1 MDKPL
6 AGVRVLEIA
15 QFTFVPSAG
24 AILADWGADVIKVE
38 NPLTGDAQRNLFTA
52 SHSESSERS
61 SSFTPHIE
69 APNRGKRSIGLG
81 LTSPLARPIL
91 EALLR
96 RCDVILTNHLPVVRS
111 KLRID
116 VDDVRS
122 INPDII
128 YVVGS
133 GFGGRGP
140 GRDRPGY
147 DATAFW
153 ARGASADGATSCLAD
168 RPTYM
173 PCGAYGDNIGGLAI
187 AGGVTAAL
195 YRRRMSGQP
204 SVIDVSLL
212 GVGAWA
218 TQFDVNM
225 ALMSGGHLPKV
236 ELDTPMAGNPLV
248 ASYRT
253 RDGRFIQLAMLDP
266 LTYWSE
272 FCMCMGSPE
281 AATDKRFATLDAI
294 AENIHSACGIVADL
308 IGRYPLDE
316 CERRLNGC
324 SGAWAVWQ
332 DSWDLAN
339 DEDLVANGGIVEV
352 VDAQGVRRKLVANPI
367 QFDISTVPSQ
377 RAPQFAEHTDAILRE
392 IGVDDVTFGE
402 LKMEGIIA

>member
-38 NPLTGDAQRNLFTA
+38 NPLTGDAQRQLFMA
-52 SHSESSERS
+52 SHGESSEQS
-61 SSFTPHIE
+61 SQFTPHIE

-96 RCDVILTNHLPVVRS
+96 RSDVVLTNHLPVVRS

-116 VDDVRS
+116 VNDVRS

-147 DATAFW
+147 DSTAFW
-153 ARGASADGATSCLAD
+153 ARGGSADGATPCLAD

-187 AGGVTAAL
+187 AGGVAAAL

-253 RDGRFIQLAMLDP
+253 RDGRFIQLTMLDP
-266 LTYWSE
+266 LSYWSE

-281 AATDKRFATLDAI
+281 AAADKRFATIDGI
-294 AENIHSACGIVADL
+294 AENIHSACRIVAEL

-324 SGAWAVWQ
+324 SGAWTVWQ

-339 DEDLVANGGIVEV
+339 DEDLVANGGIIEV
-352 VDAQGVRRKLVANPI
+352 VDAQGVRRKLVANPV
-367 QFDISTVPSQ
+367 QFDVATVPSK

-402 LKMEGIIA
+402 LKMEGVIA

>member
-38 NPLTGDAQRNLFTA
+38 NPVTGDAQRNLFA
-52 SHSESSERS
+52 APHGESSEQS
-61 SSFTPHIE
+61 SRFTPHIE

-81 LTSPLARPIL
+81 LTSPLARPIFEEL
-91 EALLR
+91 IR
-96 RCDVILTNHLPVVRS
+96 RSDVILTNHLPAIRS

-116 VDDVRS
+116 VKDVRS

-133 GFGGRGP
+133 GFGSRGP

-147 DATAFW
+147 DVTAFW
-153 ARGASADGATSCLAD
+153 ARGGSADGATSCLAERSTD
-168 RPTYM
+168 M

-187 AGGVTAAL
+187 AGGVAAAL
-195 YRRRMSGQP
+195 YGRRMSGHP
-204 SVIDVSLL
+204 AVIDVSLL

-236 ELDTPMAGNPLV
+236 ELDTPIAGNPLV
-248 ASYRT
+248 GSYRT

-266 LTYWSE
+266 LPYWRE
-272 FCMCMGSPE
+272 FCMRMGSSE
-281 AATDKRFATLDAI
+281 AASDMRFATIEDI
-294 AENIHSACGIVADL
+294 AENIRAACHIVADL
-308 IGRYPLDE
+308 IGRYPLHE

-324 SGAWAVWQ
+324 SGAWAVLQ
-332 DSWDLAN
+332 DSWDLAH

-352 VDAQGVRRKLVANPI
+352 VDAQGNPHKMVANPI
-367 QFDISTVPSQ
+367 RFGTSTGPSR
-377 RAPQFAEHTDAILRE
+377 RAPRFAEHTDAILRE

-402 LKMEGIIA
+402 LKMEGAIA

>member
-24 AILADWGADVIKVE
+24 AILADWGADVVKVE
-38 NPLTGDAQRNLFTA
+38 NPVTGDAQRNLFMP
-52 SHSESSERS
+52 SSGDSSEQS
-61 SSFTPHIE
+61 SPFTPHIE
-69 APNRGKRSIGLG
+69 GPNRGKRSIGLC

-96 RCDVILTNHLPVVRS
+96 RSDVILTNHLPAIRS

-116 VDDVRS
+116 VKDVRR

-133 GFGGRGP
+133 GFGGHGP
-140 GRDRPGY
+140 GRNRPGY

-153 ARGASADGATSCLAD
+153 ARAGSADGATSCLAE

-187 AGGVTAAL
+187 AGGVAAAL

-266 LTYWSE
+266 LPYWSE

-281 AATDKRFATLDAI
+281 SATDKRFATLDSI
-294 AENIHSACGIVADL
+294 AENIHSACGVVADL

-316 CERRLNGC
+316 CVRRLDGC

-352 VDAQGVRRKLVANPI
+352 VDTQGVRRKLVANPI

-402 LKMEGIIA
+402 LKMEGVIA

>member
-38 NPLTGDAQRNLFTA
+38 NPVTGDALRTLFTA
-52 SHSESSERS
+52 SQGQSSEQS
-61 SSFTPHIE
+61 DSFTPHME

-91 EALLR
+91 EELVR
-96 RCDVILTNHLPVVRS
+96 RSDVVLTNYLPVVRS

-116 VDDVRS
+116 VDDIRR

-128 YVVGS
+128 YVVGT
-133 GFGGRGP
+133 GYGGHGP
-140 GRDRPGY
+140 GRNRPGY

-153 ARGASADGATSCLAD
+153 ARGGSADGATPCLAD

-173 PCGAYGDNIGGLAI
+173 PTGAYGDNIGGLAI
-187 AGGVTAAL
+187 AGGVAAAL
-195 YRRRMSGQP
+195 FRRQMSGQP

-236 ELDTPMAGNPLV
+236 ELDTPFPGNPLV

-253 RDGRFIQLAMLDP
+253 SDGRFIQLAMLDP
-266 LTYWSE
+266 VAYWSE
-272 FCMCMGSPE
+272 FCTCMGGLE
-281 AATDKRFATLDAI
+281 AAADARFATMDGI
-294 AENIHSACGIVADL
+294 AENIDQACRIVADL
-308 IGRYPLDE
+308 IGRLPLDE

-339 DEDLVANGGIVEV
+339 DEDLVANGGVVEV
-352 VDAQGVRRKLVANPI
+352 VDALGVRRKLVASPVR
-367 QFDISTVPSQ
+367 FDTPTVPSK
-377 RAPQFAEHTDAILRE
+377 RAPKFAEHTDAILRE

-402 LKMEGIIA
+402 LKVEGVIA

>member
-6 AGVRVLEIA
+6 AGVRVLEVA

-38 NPLTGDAQRNLFTA
+38 NPVTGDAQRNLFTA
-52 SHSESSERS
+52 SHSEWSEPSSP
-61 SSFTPHIE
+61 FTPHIE

-96 RCDVILTNHLPVVRS
+96 RSDVILTNHLPVVRS

-128 YVVGS
+128 YAVGS

-147 DATAFW
+147 DTTAFW
-153 ARGASADGATSCLAD
+153 ARGGSADGATSCLAGE
-168 RPTYM
+168 PTYM

-187 AGGVTAAL
+187 AGGVAAAL
-195 YRRRMSGQP
+195 YRRRVSGQP

-236 ELDTPMAGNPLV
+236 ELDTPVAGNPLV

-253 RDGRFIQLAMLDP
+253 RDGRFVQLAMLDP
-266 LTYWSE
+266 LPYWSE

-281 AATDKRFATLDAI
+281 AAADKRFATHDAI
-294 AENIHSACGIVADL
+294 AENIHSACEIVANL

-316 CERRLNGC
+316 CERRLSGC

-339 DEDLVANGGIVEV
+339 DDDLVANGGIVEV
-352 VDAQGVRRKLVANPI
+352 VDAQGVPRKLVANPI
-367 QFDISTVPSQ
+367 QFDISNAPSK

-402 LKMEGIIA
+402 LKMEGVIV

>member
-38 NPLTGDAQRNLFTA
+38 NPVTGDAQRNLFTA
-52 SHSESSERS
+52 WHSESSEQS
-61 SSFTPHIE
+61 SPFRPHVE

-96 RCDVILTNHLPVVRS
+96 RSDVILTNHLPVVRS

-116 VDDVRS
+116 VNDVRR

-128 YVVGS
+128 YVAGS

-140 GRDRPGY
+140 GKDRPGY
-147 DATAFW
+147 DATAYW
-153 ARGASADGATSCLAD
+153 ARGGSADGATSCLAD

-187 AGGVTAAL
+187 AGGVAAAL
-195 YRRRMSGQP
+195 YRRRMCGQP

-218 TQFDVNM
+218 TQFDINM
-225 ALMSGGHLPKV
+225 ALMGGGHLPKM

-266 LTYWSE
+266 LPYWSE

-294 AENIHSACGIVADL
+294 AENIDSACRIVAEL

-324 SGAWAVWQ
+324 RGAWAVWQ

-352 VDAQGVRRKLVANPI
+352 VDAQGIPRKLVANPI
-367 QFDISTVPSQ
+367 QFDVATVPSQ

-392 IGVDDVTFGE
+392 IGVDADTFGE
-402 LKMEGIIA
+402 LKMEGVIA